1 VPGSGGGIG
10 AGLHTT
16 AMLLESDVLI
26 DAGTG
31 VGDLSIEAL
40 PRIDAV
46 FLTHSHLDHLCL
58 VPFVADTVGQLPR
71 KPLTIYGLKEILDML
86 RTHVFNNLLWPD
98 FTSLPHPD

>member
-1 VPGSGGGIG
+1 MPGSGGGIG

-16 AMLLESDVLI
+16 AMLL

-40 PRIDAV
+40 SRIDAE

-58 VPFVADTVGQLPR
+58 VPFVADAVGQLRR
-71 KPLTIYGLKEILDML
+71 KPLTIYGLKEILDM
-86 RTHVFNNLLWPD
+86 
-98 FTSLPHPD
+98 

>member
-1 VPGSGGGIG
+1 MGT
-10 AGLHTT
+10 GLHTT

-31 VGDLSIEAL
+31 AGDLSIEAL
-40 PRIDAV
+40 SRIDAV

-58 VPFVADTVGQLPR
+58 VPFVADAVGQLRR
-71 KPLTIYGLKEILDML
+71 KPLTIYGLKEILDMK